1 MTESKFT
8 PRTRS
13 LSLILLDVCLRNM
26 EISLDEIEL
35 IVGVIIM
42 VVTKVTNLNS
52 FRSTL
57 EKIRVP
63 VLKS

>member
-1 MTESKFT
+1 
-8 PRTRS
+8 
-13 LSLILLDVCLRNM
+13 M